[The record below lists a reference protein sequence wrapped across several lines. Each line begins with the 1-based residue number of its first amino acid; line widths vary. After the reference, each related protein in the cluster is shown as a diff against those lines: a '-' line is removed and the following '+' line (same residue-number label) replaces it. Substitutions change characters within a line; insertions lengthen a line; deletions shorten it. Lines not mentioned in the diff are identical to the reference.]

1 MGPTG
6 RLLLK
11 SYARLVSW
19 CLWGNQLQILIT
31 AFQAFWF
38 KTICLVERLLPSPR
52 LNMVEGAPPDGW
64 FSMHSL
70 EMGAG
75 RTLHFI

>member
-31 AFQAFWF
+31 AFQAFRF
-38 KTICLVERLLPSPR
+38 KPIRLAGRLRPSPR

-64 FSMHSL
+64 LGMHGL
-70 EMGAG
+70 EMGGG
-75 RTLHFI
+75 RTLRFI